1 MDDKT
6 YFSTKAEMKVMYE
19 LTKNKFHVF
28 NQVSGKAPFDLVA
41 YKNNK
46 LYRVSVKS
54 TVVEAKE
61 SGGYPIQIKKVRP
74 NKTKNTIVN
83 FKSTDCDVL
92 AVYIDKLDAVCWIP
106 AAKIIA
112 TCMLTIATSKKEN
125 VKDQLI
131 LDDLTLDKI

>member
-19 LTKNKFHVF
+19 LTKSKFHVF

-41 YKNNK
+41 YKNNQ
-46 LYRVSVKS
+46 LYRISVKS
-54 TVVEAKE
+54 TIVEAKE

-83 FKSTDCDVL
+83 FKPDDCDVL
-92 AVYIDKLDAVCWIP
+92 AVYIDKLDTVCWIP
-106 AAKIIA
+106 ATKIHT
-112 TCMLTIATSKKEN
+112 TCMLTIATSEKEN
-125 VKDQLI
+125 VKDQFI
-131 LDDLTLDKI
+131 MSDLTLDKI